1 MRRNLARGS
10 RHRGSGIGYHGI
22 RNAVLNKA
30 ALAGLTSLMLAACV
44 ATSQRTLPEDSLR
57 TEIAPPTEAT
67 AEQKPSQAQM
77 LIDTATSMI
86 GQPYRFGG
94 SEPGGFDCSGLVVYA
109 ASSAGILMPRTAAE
123 QLVLGEKVGRAELQ
137 AGDLVFMRL
146 AGRELHVAIALD
158 RQLFVH
164 APSSGGRVRVD
175 SLLAQPYANGFI
187 AARRVVSFP
196 TPH

>member
-10 RHRGSGIGYHGI
+10 RHRGGGTGYHGI

-30 ALAGLTSLMLAACV
+30 VLAALSSLMLAACA
-44 ATSQRTLPEDSLR
+44 ATSQRTSHEALPPA
-57 TEIAPPTEAT
+57 EIA
-67 AEQKPSQAQM
+67 PSQAQIM
-77 LIDTATSMI
+77 IDSATSMI

-94 SEPGGFDCSGLVVYA
+94 YEPGGFDCSGLVFYA
-109 ASSAGILMPRTAAE
+109 AANAGIRVPRTAAE
-123 QLVLGEKVGRAELQ
+123 QMEFGSKVGRAQLQ
-137 AGDLVFMRL
+137 PGDLVFMHL
-146 AGRELHVAIALD
+146 SGKELHVAIALD

-187 AARRVVSFP
+187 AARRVVPIS
-196 TPH
+196 TPQ

>member
-1 MRRNLARGS
+1 
-10 RHRGSGIGYHGI
+10 
-22 RNAVLNKA
+22 
-30 ALAGLTSLMLAACV
+30 MLAAC
-44 ATSQRTLPEDSLR
+44 ATTSHRSSQEGSLP

-67 AEQKPSQAQM
+67 AEQQPSPAQM
-77 LIDTATSMI
+77 MIDAATSMI
-86 GQPYRFGG
+86 SQPYRFGG
-94 SEPGGFDCSGLVVYA
+94 AQPGGFDCSGLVFYA
-109 ASSAGILMPRTAAE
+109 AANAGISVPRTAAE
-123 QLVLGEKVGRAELQ
+123 QLEFGSKVGRAELQ
-137 AGDLVFMRL
+137 AGDLVFL
-146 AGRELHVAIALD
+146 HLSGKELHVAIALD